1 VVAPLL
7 GRLLDGRSGA
17 GRLALA
23 AAMALR
29 AALAALTVARTQSLL
44 LYPLAFGLLV
54 CSRAHGISRT
64 AMVPEVLGAQ
74 GSRSGPAGP
83 RGSGPGRSQVS
94 EAGGGYGSGPGG
106 PHGSGPTEP
115 HGGPGS
121 VRAGGSPGGPGSV
134 GAGRSPGGPGSVGA
148 GRSPGG
154 PSSSWPGG
162 PQDGRS
168 RPRSTGAHDGPAG
181 GVPADPGPPGHET
194 SAGTPAGQDLV
205 AVNGRM
211 ARVAALGGTAGALLG
226 VALDRLLGGGAVL
239 WAAAL
244 TFTVGTALALSLPAV
259 RSRRDRVPGRRRP
272 LVADPGSNPA
282 AGRHPGGGVPGS
294 PRDRV
299 AGPYP
304 DAPGRFP
311 DPAPGRVPDPASGRF
326 PDAVPGR
333 VPNPAS
339 GRFPDAV
346 LARFPDGV
354 PGRVQDPVPADA
366 VSGRFP
372 GAVSGRH
379 RDPLD
384 RRAARLARPPG
395 RVRLAR
401 TANTCVRAV
410 GGFTLFLLA
419 FELRRQGV
427 GTAGLGLLLAAVGVG
442 GVVGAFLLPRAARL
456 VREDGLLAGGLL
468 LCGTTAWLLAGRVGV
483 ESAAAGGL
491 AMGAGIAAAR
501 LGFESLVQRDV
512 PPSARGTAI
521 TRAETTFQLAW
532 VAGAVLPVAFPL
544 PITPSLLT
552 AALVCLVAATTYTV
566 GLLRQRRGRER
577 RARTAGPTS
586 VH

>member
-1 VVAPLL
+1 VHAVSTCGDALVAVALAGTLFFAVPVAAARPRVALYLLLTVAPFAVVAPLL

-29 AALAALTVARTQSLL
+29 AALAALAVARTQSLL

-64 AMVPEVLGAQ
+64 AMVPELLGHEGPGEPEGAV
-74 GSRSGPAGP
+74 PAG
-83 RGSGPGRSQVS
+83 RDQR
-94 EAGGGYGSGPGG
+94 
-106 PHGSGPTEP
+106 
-115 HGGPGS
+115 
-121 VRAGGSPGGPGSV
+121 
-134 GAGRSPGGPGSVGA
+134 
-148 GRSPGG
+148 
-154 PSSSWPGG
+154 
-162 PQDGRS
+162 
-168 RPRSTGAHDGPAG
+168 
-181 GVPADPGPPGHET
+181 
-194 SAGTPAGQDLV
+194 DLV

-226 VALDRLLGGGAVL
+226 VGLDRLLGGGAVL

-244 TFTVGTALALSLPAV
+244 TFTAGGALALGLSSARRPRTPSTPAV
-259 RSRRDRVPGRRRP
+259 PRRAPRWGSVTDRPGGRR
-272 LVADPGSNPA
+272 GS
-282 AGRHPGGGVPGS
+282 S
-294 PRDRV
+294 T
-299 AGPYP
+299 
-304 DAPGRFP
+304 APGR
-311 DPAPGRVPDPASGRF
+311 DQDPGRGGR
-326 PDAVPGR
+326 
-333 VPNPAS
+333 
-339 GRFPDAV
+339 
-346 LARFPDGV
+346 
-354 PGRVQDPVPADA
+354 
-366 VSGRFP
+366 
-372 GAVSGRH
+372 

-491 AMGAGIAAAR
+491 AMGGGIAAAR
-501 LGFESLVQRDV
+501 LGFESLVQREV
-512 PPSARGTAI
+512 PAPARGTAI

-544 PITPSLLT
+544 PTTPSLL
-552 AALVCLVAATTYTV
+552 AAAAVCLVAATTYTV
-566 GLLRQRRGRER
+566 GLLRLRRSRDR
-577 RARTAGPTS
+577 QPA
-586 VH
+586 